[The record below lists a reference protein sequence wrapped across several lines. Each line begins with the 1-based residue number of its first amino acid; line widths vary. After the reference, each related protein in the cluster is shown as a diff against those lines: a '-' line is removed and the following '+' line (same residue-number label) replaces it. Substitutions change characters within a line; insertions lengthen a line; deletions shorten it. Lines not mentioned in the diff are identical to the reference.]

1 MHNDYEKNSLQDLLD
16 RLARKD
22 DQLSFDFDDNM
33 NGQQA
38 QPALT
43 ISSGSVDTISL
54 DNTITGAVGSGY
66 NFQYDYTNSING
78 GYTITTGSGGTGGG
92 YNITTGTGMGNLSP
106 NITLG
111 SGGGIGTI
119 LTTGTNGLTWSDWGN
134 THPSNTLQVKG
145 DAEFEGDVKIKG
157 KSLNETLE
165 KIEEK
170 LAILHPNE
178 ELESKWDELRELR
191 NRYIELEKEIK
202 EKEKMWDILKK

>member
-1 MHNDYEKNSLQDLLD
+1 MNDKDLDQQIKDLFKSL
-16 RLARKD
+16 RND
-22 DQLSFDFDDNM
+22 DEQLTFDFDDNM
-33 NGQQA
+33 NGYQA

-54 DNTITGAVGSGY
+54 GAVGSGY
-66 NFQYDYTNSING
+66 NFQYDYNNSINGGYNITTGSGGGGG
-78 GYTITTGSGGTGGG
+78 GYTITTGTG
-92 YNITTGTGMGNLSP
+92 IGNLSP
-106 NITLG
+106 NITLPNMTL
-111 SGGGIGTI
+111 GGAGQVI
-119 LTTGTNGLTWSDWGN
+119 TTGTNGITWSDWGN
-134 THPSNTLQVKG
+134 AYPSNTLQVKG
-145 DAEFEGDVKIKG
+145 DAEFDGDVKIKG

-202 EKEKMWDILKK
+202 EKEKMWEILKK